1 MEPIL
6 DYLRRA
12 VQKGA
17 SDMFIVSGMPVSF
30 KVDGEIRQEAEE
42 KVMPDRAN
50 ELVSSRQATTTSRS
64 RSKTWPASVSA
75 HTASAVRLRRSSGR

>member
-30 KVDGEIRQEAEE
+30 KVDGEIR
-42 KVMPDRAN
+42 P
-50 ELVSSRQATTTSRS
+50 
-64 RSKTWPASVSA
+64 
-75 HTASAVRLRRSSGR
+75 